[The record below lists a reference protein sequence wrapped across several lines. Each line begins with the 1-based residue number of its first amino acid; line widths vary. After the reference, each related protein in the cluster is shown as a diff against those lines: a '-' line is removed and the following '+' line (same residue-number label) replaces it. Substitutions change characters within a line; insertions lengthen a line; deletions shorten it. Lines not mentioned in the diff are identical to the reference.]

1 MLKDTNFK
9 VFNIFPAPN
18 RWFGTLFSSSLK
30 TDSGFPFKFLSQQP
44 LCEWNTDAIELCY
57 SLLQNSQWPSPLSK
71 AAIWV
76 NVNLILCSIS
86 VITLWCQQSW
96 RTRQS
101 SDVQTDFALRHA
113 DNLHS
118 ESLQIFNKK
127 TLLPSSL
134 SYLYLEFWENCQ
146 RKLPEKDR
154 MNKKVYI
161 FLIFLV
167 CTAG

>member
-1 MLKDTNFK
+1 MLKNTK
-9 VFNIFPAPN
+9 VFNIFLAPN
-18 RWFGTLFSSSLK
+18 RWFRTLFSSSLK

-57 SLLQNSQWPSPLSK
+57 SLLQNSQWPSPLSE

-101 SDVQTDFALRHA
+101 SDVQTDFALCHA

-118 ESLQIFNKK
+118 ESLQRFNKK
-127 TLLPSSL
+127 TLALLFCHICIYNSGKTGR
-134 SYLYLEFWENCQ
+134 ENCQ
-146 RKLPEKDR
+146 RTIEWHQ
-154 MNKKVYI
+154 KKYI
-161 FLIFLV
+161 F
-167 CTAG
+167 